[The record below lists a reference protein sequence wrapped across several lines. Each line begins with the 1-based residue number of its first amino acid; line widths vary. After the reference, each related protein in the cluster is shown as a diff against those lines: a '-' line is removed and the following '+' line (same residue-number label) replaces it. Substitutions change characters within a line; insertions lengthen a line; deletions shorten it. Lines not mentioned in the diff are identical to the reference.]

1 MENSISQDAGSGL
14 SDYML
19 QKRIELIISINN
31 KKVANEMENIRST
44 LSRLNDEIH
53 QIRKGLDNNIVRPR
67 EEPSAGFTNAEN
79 TKSDFGRAKN
89 TEAPKPRFGDYKP
102 KDVAIGKFFYFGNK
116 AVN

>member
-79 TKSDFGRAKN
+79 TKSVLAGQKI
-89 TEAPKPRFGDYKP
+89 PKRQSQDLGITSQKMLL
-102 KDVAIGKFFYFGNK
+102 
-116 AVN
+116 